1 MTDINNNEKALE
13 EFKNKVLELERESL
27 SNLNQYDDSQM
38 VNKIIRIYEEVKDK
52 YENK

>member
-1 MTDINNNEKALE
+1 MNDINTNEKALE
-13 EFKNKVLELERESL
+13 EFKKKVLELERESL

-38 VNKIIRIYEEVKDK
+38 VNKIIRIYEEVKNN